1 MFSLSFTAKQYM
13 EEVKTEK
20 KLKQQ
25 KKQAEYLFATSKEG
39 DDSFDSINVYSKEG
53 SLPVS
58 MNQPKPLKKDMRRRS
73 QTVTSTSECTGS
85 TKSLGRDKSDV
96 KNRRSTFYTDS
107 TSMDVTTPFVDPVM
121 EMDKLV
127 VINRSPSQLLDLM
140 TLVIFVTH
148 KNRECSNST
157 GKLCIFI
164 KELVGSSPKCGSCP
178 CASLPFYFG
187 TQCVLLSSN

>member
-25 KKQAEYLFATSKEG
+25 KKQAEYLLATSKEG
-39 DDSFDSINVYSKEG
+39 DDSFDSISVFSKEG

-73 QTVTSTSECTGS
+73 RTVTSTSECTGS

-96 KNRRSTFYTDS
+96 KNRRSTFYIDS
-107 TSMDVTTPFVDPVM
+107 TSMDVTTQFVDPVM

-148 KNRECSNST
+148 NNCACSNNT
-157 GKLCIFI
+157 GKLCMFI
-164 KELVGSSPKCGSCP
+164 KE
-178 CASLPFYFG
+178 
-187 TQCVLLSSN
+187 